1 MHQRR
6 PTRAERPTVLLSL
19 LLATVIV
26 AFSPSRW
33 AFSERAQPGT
43 RLIADLILHQGVTRA
58 MKADIGVFAHG
69 SSFDRIWTTAEP
81 DVPAGPPKLAKA
93 EPLADPAGDAAPV
106 PIVYFASADPTPPSP
121 APFDAV
127 LADPAGA
134 KLTLRGGLNDNTAS
148 KDPVALGANS
158 PGEQK
163 CLADAIYFEARG
175 ESQEGQIAVAQV
187 VINRVKSSVY
197 PNTICGVVYQNE
209 DKLNGCQF
217 SFACDGVSEQVTD
230 RLAWRRAEDV
240 ARRVLHGDAGAVP
253 AEIGN
258 ATHYHATSVS
268 PLWAHYMRRVDTIGH
283 HVFYVAT
290 RRG

>member
-33 AFSERAQPGT
+33 AFSERVQPAT
-43 RLIADLILHQGVTRA
+43 RSIGDLVLNQGITRA
-58 MKADIGVFAHG
+58 MKADLGAFSHG
-69 SSFDRIWTTAEP
+69 SAFDRMWASAKP
-81 DVPAGPPKLAKA
+81 DVPTAPPRLARA
-93 EPLADPAGDAAPV
+93 EPLARPAGDAEAVPV
-106 PIVYFASADPTPPSP
+106 VFFASADPMPPSP

-134 KLTLRGGLNDNTAS
+134 KLILRGDLNDNPVTN
-148 KDPVALGANS
+148 DPAALAANS

-175 ESQEGQIAVAQV
+175 ESREGQMAVAQV
-187 VINRVKSSVY
+187 VINRVKSSIY
-197 PNTICGVVYQNE
+197 PNTICGVVYQNKNE
-209 DKLNGCQF
+209 HNRCQF
-217 SFACDGVSEQVTD
+217 SFACDGISERVTD
-230 RLAWRRAEDV
+230 RLAWRRAEDI
-240 ARRVLHGDAGAVP
+240 ARQVLRGSDGAVR

-268 PLWAHYMRRVDTIGH
+268 PLWARYMRRVDTIGH

-290 RRG
+290 RRS